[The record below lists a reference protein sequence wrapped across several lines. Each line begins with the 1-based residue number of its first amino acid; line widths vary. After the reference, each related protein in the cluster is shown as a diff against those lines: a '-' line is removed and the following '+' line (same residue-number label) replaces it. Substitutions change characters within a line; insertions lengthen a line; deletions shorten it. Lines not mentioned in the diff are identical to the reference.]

1 MKLMGASPQEWRRLL
16 DHANA
21 GELTLDPEVGRGLD
35 RVCSNYLDELEQ
47 ILLEAR
53 RVAVVDGFG
62 PFPSG
67 QALKD
72 KFSQKGSGTPQ
83 SIDAVL
89 LEHIETVKLI
99 QQVVAKSIAN
109 AQAVDESTGQAI
121 TNTGPEG

>member
-1 MKLMGASPQEWRRLL
+1 MDFMGADPQEWRRLL

-21 GELTLDPEVGRGLD
+21 GELTLDPDVGNGLD
-35 RVCSNYLDELEQ
+35 KVCTDYLDHLDELLKTALTVRE
-47 ILLEAR
+47 
-53 RVAVVDGFG
+53 VDGFG

-67 QALKD
+67 QALKE

-83 SIDAVL
+83 SIDAIL

-99 QQVVAKSIAN
+99 RQVVAKSIAN

-121 TNTGPEG
+121 TNIGPDQ